1 MNCELCSAVAESVIW
16 QGQHCRVIYVED
28 ADYPGFC
35 RVVWNEHIK
44 EMTDLSPQLRN
55 EFMNTVFTVESAVRE
70 IMQPDKINLA
80 SLGNVTP
87 HLHWHVIPRFI
98 DDKHYPNPIWGK
110 PLHETSSHNAINTQS
125 RLCTLLLKRL
135 PV

>member
-1 MNCELCSAVAESVIW
+1 MNCELCSAMAESVIW
-16 QGQHCRVIYVED
+16 RGQHCRVIYVED
-28 ADYPGFC
+28 ANYPGFC
-35 RVVWNEHIK
+35 RIIWNEHVK

-55 EFMNTVFTVESAVRE
+55 EFMNIVFTVEGAVRE

-110 PLHETSSHNAINTQS
+110 SLRETLNHKATDTQS
-125 RLCTLLLKRL
+125 RLSALLLKRL

>member
-16 QGQHCRVIYVED
+16 RGQHCRVIYVED
-28 ADYPGFC
+28 ANYPGFC
-35 RVVWNEHIK
+35 RVIWNEHVK
-44 EMTDLSPQLRN
+44 EMTDLTPQLRN
-55 EFMNTVFTVESAVRE
+55 EFMSTVFTVESAVRE

-110 PLHETSSHNAINTQS
+110 PFRETSNRTAIDTQF
-125 RLCTLLLKRL
+125 RLSEFLITRL

>member
-1 MNCELCSAVAESVIW
+1 MKCELCSELAEAVIW
-16 QGQHCRVIYVED
+16 RGQHSRVIYVED
-28 ADYPGFC
+28 ASYPGFC
-35 RVVWNEHIK
+35 RVIWNEHVK
-44 EMTDLSPQLRN
+44 EMTDLSPQLRD
-55 EFMNTVFTVESAVRE
+55 EFMSTVFTVENAVRE

-87 HLHWHVIPRFI
+87 HLHWHVIPRFV

-110 PLHETSSHNAINTQS
+110 SMRETSNHNANHIQS
-125 RLCTLLLKRL
+125 RLSALLLTRL

>member
-1 MNCELCSAVAESVIW
+1 
-16 QGQHCRVIYVED
+16 
-28 ADYPGFC
+28 
-35 RVVWNEHIK
+35 
-44 EMTDLSPQLRN
+44 
-55 EFMNTVFTVESAVRE
+55 MNTVFTVESAVRE

-110 PLHETSSHNAINTQS
+110 SLRETSNHNAIDTQS
-125 RLCTLLLKRL
+125 RLRALLLKRL

>member
-1 MNCELCSAVAESVIW
+1 MKCELCSAVAESIIW
-16 QGQHCRVIYVED
+16 RGHHCRVIYVQD
-28 ADYPGFC
+28 ANYPGFC
-35 RVVWNEHIK
+35 RVIWNEHIK

-110 PLHETSSHNAINTQS
+110 SLRETSNHNAIDTQS
-125 RLCTLLLKRL
+125 RLRALLLKRL